1 MRMKF
6 KLLIQPDKEEI
17 VQAQLHEVSKFSK
30 QLEEFVVSNGSISSL
45 VGFDADKEIVYLN
58 FVDIAII
65 GVIEGKTYAITN
77 DNRQYLLKRRLYQ
90 VAEKLPDYFLKINKS
105 SIVNRHQIKKFTVN
119 SGAGINVI
127 MKNNVTDY
135 VSRRCFAKIRKEL

>member
-1 MRMKF
+1 MKF

-30 QLEEFVVSNGSISSL
+30 QLEEFGVSNGSISSL
-45 VGFDADKEIVYLN
+45 VGFDADKESVYLN

-105 SIVNRHQIKKFTVN
+105 SIVNRHQIKKYTVN

>member
-1 MRMKF
+1 MKF